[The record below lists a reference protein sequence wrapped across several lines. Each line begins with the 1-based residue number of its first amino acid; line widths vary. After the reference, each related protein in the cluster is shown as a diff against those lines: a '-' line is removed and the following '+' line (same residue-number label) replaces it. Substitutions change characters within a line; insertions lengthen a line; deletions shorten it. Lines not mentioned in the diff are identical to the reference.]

1 MALEEEYSI
10 VQVVYQLNWDG
21 KFEDPHMIEVQY
33 PPGQDGVRL
42 RDVKKRLTLLR
53 GQGINHSFSWSYK
66 RNYKSTFIWK
76 DLSDD
81 DVIHPLHGSGDFV
94 LKASQLIDIF
104 ASKPAENLAKCQ
116 NKEKQGSFKT
126 QVSRGCGLDLSNQSD
141 HRSYRIMWNGNV
153 ACANRGNS
161 LNAAK
166 QSRSARRS
174 DDSKQEVIDVERS
187 DFCLSSSDNEIS
199 PRLLKMVNCK
209 PVKDTLAK
217 IRQSS
222 TLQGVQTLPYDSLP
236 SSIEPPST
244 PGSAK
249 RLWKREIR
257 KSLFG
262 MRNTNL
268 SPPSERSGEYAL
280 LSPEASHVECMH
292 DDISFW
298 SGCRSKSLSTLHLS
312 EIKEEHEEN
321 DKQEIDQSTSNII
334 RSLWSR
340 WTRGSSKGRRSLG
353 RTCEV
358 SLIHPSDA
366 AKTLKTKT
374 HPQANVLRTCSNSP
388 IKEKISTHVSRSCQ
402 ETRHLPVL
410 HRKSSRTPE
419 ENQIP
424 RKKELAH
431 CQISKAKIL
440 TKITLSRTE
449 VNFTIAD
456 EEAPS
461 NVNPHNNPRELNTKE
476 AVLSVPS
483 LQSEPDSSEIDI
495 DKGSS
500 EKDAET
506 PTSAVTRVLVKSAI
520 NSNGPPSVKKTTSPM
535 PLPPGF
541 HKGTNDTKPVQTPRK
556 AIGKKCINFPENHE
570 KSFIHGL
577 TTSDWEKALQDPE
590 TDCLPPP
597 NFGQFLQECPHC
609 GRTFKPDSLLVHM
622 RGCHPPEYARAF
634 SARASPH
641 QTRSQGY

>member
-1 MALEEEYSI
+1 
-10 VQVVYQLNWDG
+10 
-21 KFEDPHMIEVQY
+21 
-33 PPGQDGVRL
+33 
-42 RDVKKRLTLLR
+42 
-53 GQGINHSFSWSYK
+53 
-66 RNYKSTFIWK
+66 
-76 DLSDD
+76 
-81 DVIHPLHGSGDFV
+81 
-94 LKASQLIDIF
+94 
-104 ASKPAENLAKCQ
+104 
-116 NKEKQGSFKT
+116 
-126 QVSRGCGLDLSNQSD
+126 
-141 HRSYRIMWNGNV
+141 MWNGNV

-199 PRLLKMVNCK
+199 PRLLKVVNCK

-506 PTSAVTRVLVKSAI
+506 PTSAVTR
-520 NSNGPPSVKKTTSPM
+520 
-535 PLPPGF
+535 
-541 HKGTNDTKPVQTPRK
+541 
-556 AIGKKCINFPENHE
+556 
-570 KSFIHGL
+570 
-577 TTSDWEKALQDPE
+577 
-590 TDCLPPP
+590 
-597 NFGQFLQECPHC
+597 
-609 GRTFKPDSLLVHM
+609 
-622 RGCHPPEYARAF
+622 
-634 SARASPH
+634 
-641 QTRSQGY
+641 